1 MQEVDIYLAELIH
14 ENKLSHK
21 EAQIFVDFAYD
32 LHLNGENDEEIEF
45 RIKSEIKQILK
56 EKENAELF

>member
-1 MQEVDIYLAELIH
+1 MNEVIIYLASLVE

-21 EAQIFVDFAYD
+21 ESQIFLDYAHD
-32 LHLNGENDEEIEF
+32 LVLDRNNDEEIEF
-45 RIKSEIKQILK
+45 RIKSEIKQTLK